1 MRGGLNHHEY
11 CREHA
16 RMVARYYWK
25 DQVENVI
32 WNLATLSMK
41 LPNTAMCFHLLY

>member
-1 MRGGLNHHEY
+1 MNIVER

-16 RMVARYYWK
+16 RMVARYWK